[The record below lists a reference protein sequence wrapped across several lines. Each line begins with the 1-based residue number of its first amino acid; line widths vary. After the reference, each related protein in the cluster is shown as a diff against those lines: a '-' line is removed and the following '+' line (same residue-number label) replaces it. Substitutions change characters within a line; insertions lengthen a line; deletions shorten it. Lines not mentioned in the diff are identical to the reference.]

1 MLGDMNTQPAI
12 NSGDARTLG
21 RQRLAERRR
30 RLNRIRVRVASVAA
44 SIFIGSFA
52 VLYLQSSAAS
62 TPAPTSA
69 ATTTSN
75 SASSSSTPS
84 NNSPTPVTTS
94 QS

>member
-1 MLGDMNTQPAI
+1 MNTQPAT

-30 RLNRIRVRVASVAA
+30 RLNRIRVRIAAVATSVFIAA
-44 SIFIGSFA
+44 FSVIYVQGS
-52 VLYLQSSAAS
+52 VGS
-62 TPAPTSA
+62 TTATTPA

-75 SASSSSTPS
+75 SASSSAATS
-84 NNSPTPVTTS
+84 NNSSPTPLTTS

>member
-1 MLGDMNTQPAI
+1 MNTPPAN

-30 RLNRIRVRVASVAA
+30 RLNRIRVRIATVAA
-44 SIFIGSFA
+44 SLFIAAFSVIYVQGS
-52 VLYLQSSAAS
+52 LGS
-62 TPAPTSA
+62 TGATTPST
-69 ATTTSN
+69 TTTSN
-75 SASSSSTPS
+75 SASSSATQV